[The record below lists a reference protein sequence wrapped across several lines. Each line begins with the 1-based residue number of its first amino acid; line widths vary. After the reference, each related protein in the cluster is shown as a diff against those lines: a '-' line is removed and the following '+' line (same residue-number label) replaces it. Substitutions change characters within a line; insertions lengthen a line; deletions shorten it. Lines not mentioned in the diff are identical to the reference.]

1 MKKLVFASFAIVAL
15 ALLPAANAQTSLFT
29 TYDDF
34 SAFTAGWGA
43 APSADNTFSTD
54 LSAVNGIGNLSAP
67 GAAGT
72 SGSLLCAPWNG
83 WGAVATGPSQGGNL
97 AFLQAIDPGT
107 DGNNTVPLSGNF
119 YIDYTL
125 PDNEGGNHFHVGVL
139 LQYAANG
146 YFGTSFSGDLGGAE
160 TDLGYTDPTYG
171 EEVYRATIPYTI
183 VAGAWGGLGFGVM
196 VDTDYNPALPFYI
209 DNISVS
215 AVPEPGTIALLG
227 LGLAGLGCI
236 RRRQS

>member
-1 MKKLVFASFAIVAL
+1 MKKLVLLTIGMAAFAL
-15 ALLPAANAQTSLFT
+15 QPLANAQTSLFT

-34 SAFTAGWGA
+34 SAFTAGWGGP
-43 APSADNTFSTD
+43 PSADSLFSTD
-54 LSAVNGIGNLSAP
+54 PGTVNGIGNLSNP

-107 DGNNTVPLSGNF
+107 DGNTTVPLSGNF
-119 YIDYTL
+119 YIDYSL
-125 PDNEGGNHFHVGVL
+125 PDNEGGGHFHVGVL

-146 YFGTSFSGDLGGAE
+146 YFGTSFSGDPGGSE

-183 VAGAWGGLGFGVM
+183 VAGQWNGLGFGVM
-196 VDTDYNPALPFYI
+196 VDTDYNPVLPFRI
-209 DNISVS
+209 DNIRVV
-215 AVPEPGTIALLG
+215 AAPEPGVMALIG
-227 LGLAGLGCI
+227 LGLAGSIFI